1 VVVARKAGATNALPF
16 FVTAN
21 GPVMEARFKFHR
33 DGTRDGGV
41 QALFTIKG
49 RSDAAGCNLA
59 QPDFNAADTS
69 GNLALRIPTPLFGL
83 GLVEAI
89 DDATIRA
96 NQKANLNAKRQ
107 LGIGGR
113 PTLSGNDGTI
123 TRFGWK
129 AQNPS
134 LEMFSGE
141 AYNVEQGVT
150 NDLFMQERAQTEGCM
165 FNPAPESSIDMG
177 GAESFDIISDVQLFA
192 AFMRFL
198 APPTAVAGDASVAR
212 GRDLFGKIGCALCHT
227 PSLQTG
233 EIVGAALSGR
243 QARLYSDLL
252 LHHMGVGLADDI
264 EQGLAKGDEF
274 RTAPLWGLGQRLFFL
289 HDRPHRRPAA
299 GDRRARQRGR
309 QALSAVGGEPRH
321 RPLQQAVAGAE
332 AGPPELPAQPV
343 RGVSASPRHRRIET
357 GCRPLPPADSSGRRP
372 RVPAVTAPRRLW
384 PSP

>member
-1 VVVARKAGATNALPF
+1 MVVARKAGATNALPF

-289 HDRPHRRPAA
+289 HDGRTA
-299 GDRRARQRGR
+299 DLRRAIAAHASGGDKRYPPSEANLVIDRYNK
-309 QALSAVGGEPRH
+309 LSQVQKQDLLNFLRS
-321 RPLQQAVAGAE
+321 L
-332 AGPPELPAQPV
+332 
-343 RGVSASPRHRRIET
+343 
-357 GCRPLPPADSSGRRP
+357 
-372 RVPAVTAPRRLW
+372 
-384 PSP
+384 